1 MDIVVLD
8 SYTLNPDDLSWAGLQ
23 RLGTCRIYDRTPA
36 EKVIER
42 AKDAEI
48 LIINK
53 IVISKRVIAQLPK
66 LHYIGLCSTGYNVV
80 DTEAAAH
87 QKIAVTNVP
96 AYSTDSVA
104 QLVFAHL
111 LNLCQHVSEH
121 SESVK
126 RGDWTNAPDFCYW
139 NFPLIELD
147 GLTMGIIGM
156 GQIGQAVARIAQQF
170 GMKIFYHDLK
180 TLSDIEKD
188 YRSVDLDTIFRE
200 SDVVMLHC
208 PLTPETSQLV
218 NAERL
223 SRMKSSAFLINTSR
237 GQLIDEDALAEAL
250 NHEKIAGA
258 GLDVLSDEPP
268 RPDNPLLTAKNCY
281 ITPHIAWATRAARQ
295 RLMNAVVNNLRA
307 FLKGKPINLVR

>member
-1 MDIVVLD
+1 
-8 SYTLNPDDLSWAGLQ
+8 
-23 RLGTCRIYDRTPA
+23 
-36 EKVIER
+36 
-42 AKDAEI
+42 
-48 LIINK
+48 
-53 IVISKRVIAQLPK
+53 
-66 LHYIGLCSTGYNVV
+66 
-80 DTEAAAH
+80 
-87 QKIAVTNVP
+87 
-96 AYSTDSVA
+96 
-104 QLVFAHL
+104 

-147 GLTMGIIGM
+147 GLTMGIVGM
-156 GQIGQAVARIAQQF
+156 GRIGRAVARIAQQF

-180 TLSDIEKD
+180 TLSDIDKD

-200 SDVVMLHC
+200 SDVVTLHC